1 MKNTM
6 KKQIITFVMLMTIA
20 IGAQAQSRLEPM
32 TQTDQ
37 KLWGEKYFETW
48 LSGKASQQMIKF
60 PTPMEDFPS
69 ALYVYRGYGEIE
81 RLQVKR
87 CVMNKYAKRN
97 EPKLKLDSLEIKID
111 KETALAFSNLIKH
124 AVGTCMFN
132 DNRLGF
138 DGTTY
143 FFGDYSRVAT
153 TWSPDLGS
161 NCRRLTDVLEKAM
174 AAVKNQNK
182 DELKGLL
189 PEVKSLTK
197 VFEELYPKDLDREWE
212 KIDSVLSAKTRL

>member
-1 MKNTM
+1 M
-6 KKQIITFVMLMTIA
+6 KKQIITLVTFLMAAA

-48 LSGKASQQMIKF
+48 LSGKASQQMLIFPSFDF
-60 PTPMEDFPS
+60 PT

-81 RLQVKR
+81 RLQVKW
-87 CVMNKYAKRN
+87 CVVNKDAGEN
-97 EPKLKLDSLEIKID
+97 EAKLKLDSIEIKTD
-111 KETALAFSNLIKH
+111 KKTTLAFSNLIKH
-124 AVGTCMFN
+124 AVSTCMFN

-143 FFGDYSRVAT
+143 FFGDYSRVARI
-153 TWSPDLGS
+153 WSPDDGS
-161 NCRRLTDVLEKAM
+161 NCQRLTDVLEDAM
-174 AAVKNQNK
+174 VAVKDQNK
-182 DELKGLL
+182 DELKRLL

-197 VFEELYPKDLDREWE
+197 VFEELYPKDIDRDETLDFR
-212 KIDSVLSAKTRL
+212 R

>member
-1 MKNTM
+1 MNNTM
-6 KKQIITFVMLMTIA
+6 KKQIITLVMLMGIA

-32 TQTDQ
+32 TQTAQ

-48 LSGKASQQMIKF
+48 LSGKASQQMLIFPSFDF
-60 PTPMEDFPS
+60 PT

-81 RLQVKR
+81 RLQVKW
-87 CVMNKYAKRN
+87 CVVNKDAGEN
-97 EPKLKLDSLEIKID
+97 EAKLKLDSIEIKTD
-111 KETALAFSNLIKH
+111 KKTTLAFSNLIKH
-124 AVGTCMFN
+124 AVSTCMFN

-143 FFGDYSRVAT
+143 FFGDYSRVARI
-153 TWSPDLGS
+153 WSPDDGS
-161 NCRRLTDVLEKAM
+161 NCKRLTDVLEKAM

-189 PEVKSLTK
+189 PEVKALTK
-197 VFEELYPKDLDREWE
+197 VFEELYPEDVDREWE
-212 KIDSVLSAKTRL
+212 KIDSVLATKTRL